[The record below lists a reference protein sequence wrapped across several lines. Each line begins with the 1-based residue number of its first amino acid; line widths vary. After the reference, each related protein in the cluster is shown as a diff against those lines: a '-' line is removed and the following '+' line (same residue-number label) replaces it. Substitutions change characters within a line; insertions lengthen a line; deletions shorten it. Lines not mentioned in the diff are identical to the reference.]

1 MRGIAAPCR
10 GAVRS
15 ACLSSMDPT
24 RSFFD
29 GQGVQWRVTERLVAR
44 TPHQPPRRCLFF
56 EAAHVI
62 RRVCAY
68 PEDWQQLADTELER
82 LSWSL

>member
-1 MRGIAAPCR
+1 
-10 GAVRS
+10 
-15 ACLSSMDPT
+15 MDPT

-29 GQGVQWRVTERLVAR
+29 GQGIQWHVTERLVAHN
-44 TPHQPPRRCLFF
+44 PHHPPRRCLFF

-68 PEDWQQLADTELER
+68 PADWRDLSDVELER